1 MFQYY
6 NAHPKGLL
14 VPDCVK
20 RAISKAANMDYHQVQ
35 LELNRYKKITGAK
48 EFNSDRN
55 PDKYVMNVLKGV
67 RLSFPAEKG
76 KPRMNGERFCKAFP
90 KGRYILQMAGHW
102 SCCVDGV
109 IYDTWDCSEKCV
121 YTAYK
126 MQSDVVDFVTTIS
139 NGLAKETHNIKDVTK
154 ADAVTQLRKDFELY
168 LKKVLNEN
176 YTGKFI
182 AEIM

>member
-1 MFQYY
+1 
-6 NAHPKGLL
+6 
-14 VPDCVK
+14 
-20 RAISKAANMDYHQVQ
+20 
-35 LELNRYKKITGAK
+35 
-48 EFNSDRN
+48 
-55 PDKYVMNVLKGV
+55 
-67 RLSFPAEKG
+67 
-76 KPRMNGERFCKAFP
+76 
-90 KGRYILQMAGHW
+90 MAGHW